1 MAQASI
7 DHLTPTRSLIDLS
20 SHSSG
25 DFGLEDYELTFVYDD
40 IVLVEY
46 IDIAPDGDGILKNGI
61 YIPSNALNKA
71 WRKAKVI
78 LAGPQVKYTKVGD
91 IVIFPNNL
99 GVTVANI
106 DISNHGKLN
115 NAVFL
120 NESRIFGTCKPKQNG
135 PFSSSSGESSPQ

>member
-20 SHSSG
+20 THSSG
-25 DFGLEDYELTFVYDD
+25 DFGLDNYELNFIFDD

-46 IDIAPDGDGILKNGI
+46 IDTTSDGGGILRNGI
-61 YIPSNALNKA
+61 YVPTNALNKA
-71 WRKAKVI
+71 WRKARVI

-99 GVTVANI
+99 GVTVSNVDVANY
-106 DISNHGKLN
+106 GKLN
-115 NAVFL
+115 GAVFL
-120 NESRIFGTCKPKQNG
+120 NESRIFGICNPKKDG
-135 PFSSSSGESSPQ
+135 SISTDS

>member
-25 DFGLEDYELTFVYDD
+25 DFGLDDYELNFIFDD

-46 IDIAPDGDGILKNGI
+46 IDTTSDGEGVLRNGI
-61 YIPSNALNKA
+61 YVPSNALNKA
-71 WRKAKVI
+71 WRKARVI

-99 GVTVANI
+99 GVTVSNI
-106 DISNHGKLN
+106 DVTNYGKLN
-115 NAVFL
+115 GAVFL
-120 NESRIFGTCKPKQNG
+120 NESRIFGICNPKKDG
-135 PFSSSSGESSPQ
+135 SISTDSE

>member
-7 DHLTPTRSLIDLS
+7 DQLTPTRSLIDLS

-25 DFGLEDYELTFVYDD
+25 DFGLEDYELNFIFDD

-46 IDIAPDGDGILKNGI
+46 IDMTTTGDGIMRNGL
-61 YIPSNALNKA
+61 YIPTNTLTKA

-99 GVTVANI
+99 GVTVSNI
-106 DISNHGKLN
+106 DISDHGKIS

-120 NESRIFGTCKPKQNG
+120 NESRIFGICKPRQDGSINTN
-135 PFSSSSGESSPQ
+135 SGESSTQ